1 MDQFLNS
8 KSMITPG
15 VAGGVV
21 TLIAAT
27 LSSQFGLPAKW
38 IALAASLLVALLIF
52 FADQAE
58 TVLPRLIILLLNTFI
73 IFSVAVGTN
82 VTAKAVKPEPQSLQL
97 PPTGRTSPS
106 PTPIPNGTLPPF
118 ESMTPEATSIPTPT
132 PTPTP
137 TPFFHDWF

>member
-15 VAGGVV
+15 LAGGVV

-52 FADQAE
+52 FADQVD
-58 TVLPRLIILLLNTFI
+58 TVLARLVILILNTLI

-82 VTAKAVKPEPQSLQL
+82 VTAKAVKP
-97 PPTGRTSPS
+97 
-106 PTPIPNGTLPPF
+106 
-118 ESMTPEATSIPTPT
+118 
-132 PTPTP
+132 
-137 TPFFHDWF
+137 